1 MVGKVPCVAAGTCR
15 FFFRQFHSIK
25 TLVYIVINDCLVLG
39 GKLRTK
45 LETLFK
51 LLQPLLSLDA
61 VVRQLRVIVSPQKT
75 NLIPFILQLS
85 CSLYRISSAL
95 SSSRLFEVPS
105 LLNPCDSNAQ
115 SHHGLARGQIAP
127 LLNSSFSFYEFELKL
142 SRIVEHEIF

>member
-1 MVGKVPCVAAGTCR
+1 MVGKVPCVAAGTSR
-15 FFFRQFHSIK
+15 FFFRQFHCI
-25 TLVYIVINDCLVLG
+25 TLVYVVIHDCLVMG
-39 GKLRTK
+39 GKLRAT
-45 LETLFK
+45 LETPFK
-51 LLQPLLSLDA
+51 LLQSLLSLHA

-75 NLIPFILQLS
+75 NFIPFILQLS

-115 SHHGLARGQIAP
+115 SHPGLARGQIAP
-127 LLNSSFSFYEFELKL
+127 LLNSSFSFYAFELKL

>member
-61 VVRQLRVIVSPQKT
+61 VVRQ
-75 NLIPFILQLS
+75 LIPFILQLS